1 MTGHPVLKIDHIK
14 SSGAENALK
23 HGVRGTFTWTSWT
36 CDVALSASTVVLT
49 MGAASFAAWGYTSH
63 GFSLLVEA
71 RNLTVDTLANLAKAA
86 RAVAAAVG
94 GLASA
99 AGEAFKKVIKDEKI
113 SPVVLVL
120 CLITGALQV

>member
-1 MTGHPVLKIDHIK
+1 MDHII

-63 GFSLLVEA
+63 GFSLMVEA
-71 RNLTVDTLANLAKAA
+71 REGDSLNIWNLGCKLGTSLGVNFWG
-86 RAVAAAVG
+86 AV
-94 GLASA
+94 
-99 AGEAFKKVIKDEKI
+99 
-113 SPVVLVL
+113 
-120 CLITGALQV
+120 Q